1 MCYKVLVEREIK
13 EFGKFSEL
21 DKLQLTTKIF
31 SIQRGR
37 GLGVRLAYE
46 GGDFV
51 RYVICGAK

>member
-13 EFGKFSEL
+13 EFGEFSEL

-31 SIQRGR
+31 LIARGR

-46 GGDFV
+46 GG
-51 RYVICGAK
+51 RCCNMW